1 MLHKFKMTSTDAF
14 FVFSKF
20 WFSGLLGWREGGK
33 RVQKLSKMTKQICL
47 TLYLRNCT
55 SYDCGFWH
63 TCVKCWYLQHFFFFF
78 FPFFIIL
85 IFLVFQSL
93 SIKAKRKLWGLPHL
107 LHICVA
113 SFCIFIQPFQKC
125 HMQYYVPCQL
135 VRLLDSHLP
144 NLIADVLFSYS

>member
-63 TCVKCWYLQHFFFFF
+63 TCVKWWYLQHFFFFF
-78 FPFFIIL
+78 SFFHNSDFSGFSKFINKDQKEIMRLAPPSSYMCDFFLYLYPTLSEMPYTIL
-85 IFLVFQSL
+85 CSMPAGKIARFTPAKFDCRRFIFL
-93 SIKAKRKLWGLPHL
+93 
-107 LHICVA
+107 
-113 SFCIFIQPFQKC
+113 
-125 HMQYYVPCQL
+125 
-135 VRLLDSHLP
+135 
-144 NLIADVLFSYS
+144 